1 MNYELARKN
10 MVENQIRANKVT
22 DIKIIDAFSN
32 VEREIFVPES
42 YREISY
48 NDEDIRLSRNRFMMK
63 PMILARLFQSLSLN
77 GNENILHI
85 GSNSG
90 YASAILSQLC
100 HAVISIESDK
110 KLYEK
115 SINIFSEIGFDNVVP
130 LHGPMEV
137 GVPKE
142 SPFDVIFI
150 EGALEEK
157 PKALFDQLNNNGK
170 LVVVLKPS
178 NVNIGK
184 ANLFFKLNNEIGNE
198 ILFDAQVSK
207 LSIFK
212 SKPKFN
218 FW

>member
-1 MNYELARKN
+1 MNYKLARKN

-32 VEREIFVPES
+32 VQREIFVPES
-42 YREISY
+42 HKEISY
-48 NDEDIRLSRNRFMMK
+48 NDEDVILSRNRFMMK
-63 PMILARLFQSLSLN
+63 PMILARLFQSLSLK
-77 GNENILHI
+77 GDENILHI

-157 PKALFDQLNNNGK
+157 PKALFEQLNNNGK

-178 NVNIGK
+178 NINIGK

-218 FW
+218 F

>member
-1 MNYELARKN
+1 MNYKLARKN
-10 MVENQIRANKVT
+10 MVENQIRANKVMDT
-22 DIKIIDAFSN
+22 KIIDAFSN

-115 SINIFSEIGFDNVVP
+115 SINIISEIGFDNVVP
-130 LHGPMEV
+130 LHGSMEF

-198 ILFDAQVSK
+198 ILFDAQVTK